1 MVVGSCGIALFLGF
15 IWMVIM
21 KACAGPVTWLA
32 ITATQGLLCGATYFV
47 YDYAMNTIE
56 PEMAAKIKNGD

>member
-1 MVVGSCGIALFLGF
+1 MVILGSCGIALFLGF

-32 ITATQGLLCGATYFV
+32 IILTQSALCAITYFV
-47 YDYAMNTIE
+47 YDYAMNTI
-56 PEMAAKIKNGD
+56 

>member
-1 MVVGSCGIALFLGF
+1 VYIESIDYLTYAIADIQTTYMVILGSCGIALFLGF

-32 ITATQGLLCGATYFV
+32 ITLT
-47 YDYAMNTIE
+47 
-56 PEMAAKIKNGD
+56 